1 MANMPHAAT
10 APAEMDQNSRQ
21 FMVGWTIVGEE
32 EREGGNGMNDRMW
45 KGERMGA
52 HDQHA
57 PVPNK
62 CDEEVL

>member
-21 FMVGWTIVGEE
+21 FMVGWTIVGEG

-45 KGERMGA
+45 KKERMGA
-52 HDQHA
+52 HNQHA
-57 PVPNK
+57 PV
-62 CDEEVL
+62 DEKKYCED